1 VDTRDLAPTST
12 DPAQTSAAP
21 QVHVPTAGMAY
32 EGLQEIWK
40 VFPGAHPNA
49 GAPLP
54 APYAQLTPE
63 VVQLLADEAYRARV
77 EDLVRRDEAIMAARA
92 ALAPTPRHRQLPP
105 ATAREPKPAALAVPA
120 FVWKYS
126 AIALSTGGG
135 IALAGYGIGA
145 AAPGLAVIDDL
156 LAAAGKAVMSVAVL
170 VLVIGVLL
178 GSLSGTRKTG
188 GMGTVVTIKKAIF
201 KRNRFHG

>member
-1 VDTRDLAPTST
+1 METRDLTPTPTEPS
-12 DPAQTSAAP
+12 QTIAAP

-32 EGLQEIWK
+32 DGLEEIWK
-40 VFPGAHPNA
+40 LFPGAHPNA
-49 GAPLP
+49 GPPLP
-54 APYAQLTPE
+54 SRYAHLTPE
-63 VVQLLADEAYRARV
+63 AVQLLSDTAYRARV
-77 EDLVRRDEAIMAARA
+77 EDLVRQDEAIMAARA
-92 ALAPTPRHRQLPP
+92 ALTPVAQPPQLLP
-105 ATAREPKPAALAVPA
+105 AAARESKPAAPAVPA

-170 VLVIGVLL
+170 VLAIGVLL
-178 GSLSGTRKTG
+178 GSLGGAGKTG
-188 GMGTVVTIKKAIF
+188 GTVVTIRKAIF
-201 KRNRFHG
+201 KRNRFQG